1 MHSKSLHPLSSLRKI
16 ASLLQGYRSPNRA
29 IPLSKNYTWQI
40 NWVFILFLELFLDKK
55 LGLTALT
62 ALVLSSMLGAGV
74 FSLPQN
80 MAAVASPA
88 ALLIGW
94 GITGVGILLLA
105 TAMLLLTRIKP
116 ELDGGI
122 FTYAQAGFGELIGFC
137 SAWGYWLC
145 AVIANVSY
153 LVIVFSAMSFFTDSP
168 GHAVF
173 GDGNTW
179 QAMLGASVLLWGVHA
194 LVLRGVQTAAGINL
208 VATLGKLLPLGL
220 FVVLAIAAFNYDRF
234 RIDFS
239 GLSLGKPVWQ
249 QVKDTMLIT
258 LWVFIGVE
266 GAVVVSSRARNKRD
280 VGRATLLAVVAA
292 LIVYLLV
299 TLLSLGVVPRA
310 ELAGMRNPS
319 VAGLMTTLIGH
330 WGNLIIV
337 TGLIVSVCGAYL
349 SWTIMAAEV
358 PMIAAQHGAF
368 PRILSRQ
375 NGRGAPAASLW
386 LTNGCVQLCLILI
399 WLTGADYSTLL
410 TIASEMILV
419 PYFLVGAYLFKL
431 SYRRGQPAITA
442 VAVGASLYGL
452 WLLYASGP
460 LHLLLSVVLYAP
472 GMLLFLFARRKG
484 SLKALRTVEK
494 MAMGILVAAAVP
506 AAWMLI
512 R

>member
-1 MHSKSLHPLSSLRKI
+1 M
-16 ASLLQGYRSPNRA
+16 N
-29 IPLSKNYTWQI
+29 
-40 NWVFILFLELFLDKK
+40 KK

-94 GITGVGILLLA
+94 AITGVGIILLA
-105 TAMLLLTRIKP
+105 FALLLLTRLKP

-122 FTYAQAGFGELIGFC
+122 FTYAREGFGELVGFC

-153 LVIVFSAMSFFTDSP
+153 LVIVFSALSFFTDSP
-168 GHAVF
+168 GHVVF

-179 QAMLGASVLLWGVHA
+179 QAMLGASLLLWLVHW
-194 LVLRGVQTAAGINL
+194 LVQRGVQTAASINL
-208 VATLGKLLPLGL
+208 LATLGKLVPLGL
-220 FVVLAIAAFNYDRF
+220 FIVLAALAFNLDRF
-234 RIDFS
+234 KFDFT
-239 GLSLGKPVWQ
+239 GVDLGTPVWQ

-266 GAVVVSSRARNKRD
+266 GAVVVSARAQNKRD
-280 VGRATLLAVVAA
+280 VGKATLLAVVAA
-292 LIVYLLV
+292 LVVYLLV
-299 TLLSLGVVPRA
+299 TLLSLGIVPRA

-319 VAGLMTTLIGH
+319 MAGLMTRLIGS
-330 WGNLIIV
+330 WGDLIIAL
-337 TGLIVSVCGAYL
+337 GLVVSVCGAYL

-358 PMIAAQHGAF
+358 PMLAAEKGAF
-368 PRILSRQ
+368 PRSLARQ
-375 NGRGAPAASLW
+375 NARGAPAASLW
-386 LTNGCVQLCLILI
+386 LTNLSVQLCLILI
-399 WLTGADYSTLL
+399 WLTGSDYSTLL
-410 TIASEMILV
+410 TIASEMVLV
-419 PYFLVGAYLFKL
+419 PYFLVGAYLFKVAW
-431 SYRRGQPAITA
+431 SMKKPGVMA
-442 VAVGASLYGL
+442 VAAGASAYGL

-472 GMLLFLFARRKG
+472 GVMLFLFARRNGRGIGKLSG
-484 SLKALRTVEK
+484 LEK
-494 MAMGILVAAAVP
+494 MSMGVLVLGSAP
-506 AAWMLI
+506 ALWMLV

>member
-1 MHSKSLHPLSSLRKI
+1 M
-16 ASLLQGYRSPNRA
+16 
-29 IPLSKNYTWQI
+29 
-40 NWVFILFLELFLDKK
+40 DKK

-94 GITGVGILLLA
+94 AVTGVGIIFLA
-105 TAMLLLTRIKP
+105 LAMLLLSRLKP

-122 FTYAQAGFGELIGFC
+122 FTYARAGFGELTGFC

-168 GHAVF
+168 GHAIF

-179 QAMLGASVLLWGVHA
+179 QAMLGASALLWLVHA
-194 LVLRGVQTAAGINL
+194 LVLRGVQTAASINM

-220 FVVLAIAAFNYDRF
+220 FVLLAIAAFNYDRF
-234 RIDFS
+234 RIDFT
-239 GLSLGKPVWQ
+239 GIALGKPVWQ

-266 GAVVVSSRARNKRD
+266 GAVVVSSRARDKKD
-280 VGRATLLAVVAA
+280 VGRATLLAVIAA
-292 LIVYLLV
+292 LVVYLLV
-299 TLLSLGVVPRA
+299 TLLSLGIVPRA
-310 ELAGMRNPS
+310 ELAQMRNPS
-319 VAGLMTTLIGH
+319 MAGLMTALLGS
-330 WGNLIIV
+330 WGNLVIV
-337 TGLIVSVCGAYL
+337 VGLIVSVCGAYL

-358 PMIAAQHGAF
+358 PLVAAQHGAF
-368 PRILSRQ
+368 PRLLSQQ
-375 NGRGAPAASLW
+375 NARGAPAASLW

-399 WLTGADYSTLL
+399 WLTGSDYNTLL

-419 PYFLVGAYLFKL
+419 PYLLVGIYLFKVA
-431 SYRRGQPAITA
+431 RERKHAAAMVVAI
-442 VAVGASLYGL
+442 GASAYGV

-472 GMLLFLFARRKG
+472 GIALFLFARRG
-484 SLKALRTVEK
+484 GRAQQALNRAEK
-494 MAMGILVAAAVP
+494 SMMVALVLAALP
-506 AAWMLI
+506 AAWMLA